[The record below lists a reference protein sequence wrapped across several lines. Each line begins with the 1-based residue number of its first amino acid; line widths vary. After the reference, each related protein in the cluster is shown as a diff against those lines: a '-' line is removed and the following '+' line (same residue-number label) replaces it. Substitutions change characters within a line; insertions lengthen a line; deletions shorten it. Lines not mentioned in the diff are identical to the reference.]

1 MEDIVATRLKN
12 SIKKQQITKQNAK
25 ILKEFDQY
33 NKANKLAESTRL
45 TQIQIMILFAST
57 VNIDFKRMT
66 KKDIIRYFSEVKYSD
81 YTANMVKIVV
91 RKFFKWLNG
100 GEEL

>member
-25 ILKEFDQY
+25 
-33 NKANKLAESTRL
+33 
-45 TQIQIMILFAST
+45 ILFAST